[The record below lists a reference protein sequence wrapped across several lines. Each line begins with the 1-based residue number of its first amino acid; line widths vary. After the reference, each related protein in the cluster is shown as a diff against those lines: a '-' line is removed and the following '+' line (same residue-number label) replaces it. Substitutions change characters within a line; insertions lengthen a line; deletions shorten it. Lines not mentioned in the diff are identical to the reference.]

1 MEEIPEGAGPGGEA
15 VVQRINDEDREGPVD
30 NGQNKVIEDL
40 VAR

>member
-1 MEEIPEGAGPGGEA
+1 MEEIPEGAGPGEA